1 MEEFVKLNI
10 DKIPYNC
17 DYNKNNKKTIILLS
31 GFGGDYKDW
40 NDTKP
45 LDFFKSYILKDWKD
59 GKQYEHLI
67 KKGKLNFQKTL
78 AMKNYNV
85 LSYTPFEYINMIIEE
100 QNKKYQL
107 IKPNKYF
114 YNIEQMCFTLKTL
127 LSKLKL
133 HPPYIFVGFS
143 EGGWRALLFAEY
155 FKNNVEKCVLIDPQ
169 RFQKTT
175 IENTITYNAYKL
187 LTKDTLKT
195 VEDNCVFYKYKNLIS
210 KYKIPKENKTKIII
224 YLNVLPKSI
233 ICDTEFV
240 NKINKSFA
248 NTQWNIY
255 LDQIHALHF
264 LYFDNIINSI
274 IHL

>member
-1 MEEFVKLNI
+1 M
-10 DKIPYNC
+10 
-17 DYNKNNKKTIILLS
+17 
-31 GFGGDYKDW
+31 
-40 NDTKP
+40 
-45 LDFFKSYILKDWKD
+45 
-59 GKQYEHLI
+59 
-67 KKGKLNFQKTL
+67 
-78 AMKNYNV
+78 
-85 LSYTPFEYINMIIEE
+85 
-100 QNKKYQL
+100 YQL

-155 FKNNVEKCVLIDPQ
+155 FKNSVEKCVLIDPQ

-274 IHL
+274 INL